1 MAVYQSYNI
10 TQLWFTWIVYSIYY
24 IYIYNIDPFSVRQS
38 IDGWQFGVIT
48 QLRTAPWTDFHELW
62 GEVDAVWLSET
73 GVVPMESA
81 DEAGGAQLKTHGH
94 EVTRNDE
101 GITWDN

>member
-1 MAVYQSYNI
+1 M
-10 TQLWFTWIVYSIYY
+10 
-24 IYIYNIDPFSVRQS
+24 
-38 IDGWQFGVIT
+38 
-48 QLRTAPWTDFHELW
+48 
-62 GEVDAVWLSET
+62 DAVWLSET